1 LFNQRRGSNRL
12 LVLLDAHPDRTL
24 GARTMECTILA
35 HQQAAEIFR
44 NRPMIFKGLN
54 AESGALWETYSEAIG
69 MRWTVPDI
77 TFLERMVLHWGGPDI
92 ILEHRPG
99 PSAGAVWVIIPELQI
114 IFVGDAIAVDQP
126 VFLAEA
132 DMEAW
137 LAALDELK
145 NTYKDYKI
153 ISGRGGMVDLVAIL
167 RVWNA
172 FQRAV
177 RHLTRLQRWSN
188 HYSGGLIILQST
200 MICTPSACATAST
213 ITTFVNTITALI
225 INLPMETVI
234 STGYAPVLE
243 LTRGDVVESIHRGAI
258 VVVDVSGNIL
268 AWYGDP
274 NTKTYLRSAAK
285 PFQILPFL
293 ERGGMEEFGITE
305 REVALMCASHSG
317 TDDHVAVLKR

>member
-1 LFNQRRGSNRL
+1 MQQIERGILYEDSYLGVTVGGLVFPHGTIMIDAPLRLEDGRIWNSILFNQRRGSNRL

-153 ISGRGGMVDLVAIL
+153 ISGRGGMVDLVAIRTQMRYL
-167 RVWNA
+167 KRIIKG
-172 FQRAV
+172 
-177 RHLTRLQRWSN
+177 LERL
-188 HYSGGLIILQST
+188 
-200 MICTPSACATAST
+200 SA
-213 ITTFVNTITALI
+213 
-225 INLPMETVI
+225 
-234 STGYAPVLE
+234 
-243 LTRGDVVESIHRGAI
+243 
-258 VVVDVSGNIL
+258 
-268 AWYGDP
+268 
-274 NTKTYLRSAAK
+274 RSAAPDATSK
-285 PFQILPFL
+285 MVKSLL
-293 ERGGMEEFGITE
+293 RGLDYPPEYHDLYAQRLRYGLYHYYL
-305 REVALMCASHSG
+305 RQYNNSA
-317 TDDHVAVLKR
+317 DHKSSDGDGN